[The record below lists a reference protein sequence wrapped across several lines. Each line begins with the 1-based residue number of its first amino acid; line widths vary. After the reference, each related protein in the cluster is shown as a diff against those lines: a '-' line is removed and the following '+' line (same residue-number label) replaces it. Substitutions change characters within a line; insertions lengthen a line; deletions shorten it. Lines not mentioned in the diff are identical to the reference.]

1 MHRSWRKT
9 GSAYGSDYRLQWSGK
24 IQYLAAQEGID
35 TLDSQYTDK
44 VVFIFLVPGEQEE
57 SFKAKLVE
65 STNGRAVIRTDG
77 EVYYGKCG
85 GELILL

>member
-1 MHRSWRKT
+1 MEVIT
-9 GSAYGSDYRLQWSGK
+9 DYNGVGK

-65 STNGRAVIRTDG
+65 STNCKYMLPRLQRLWSRM
-77 EVYYGKCG
+77 CG

>member
-1 MHRSWRKT
+1 
-9 GSAYGSDYRLQWSGK
+9 
-24 IQYLAAQEGID
+24 
-35 TLDSQYTDK
+35 
-44 VVFIFLVPGEQEE
+44 
-57 SFKAKLVE
+57 VE

>member
-1 MHRSWRKT
+1 MDVIT
-9 GSAYGSDYRLQWSGK
+9 DYNGVGK

>member
-1 MHRSWRKT
+1 MEVIT
-9 GSAYGSDYRLQWSGK
+9 DYNGVGK

-57 SFKAKLVE
+57 SFKA
-65 STNGRAVIRTDG
+65 
-77 EVYYGKCG
+77 
-85 GELILL
+85 